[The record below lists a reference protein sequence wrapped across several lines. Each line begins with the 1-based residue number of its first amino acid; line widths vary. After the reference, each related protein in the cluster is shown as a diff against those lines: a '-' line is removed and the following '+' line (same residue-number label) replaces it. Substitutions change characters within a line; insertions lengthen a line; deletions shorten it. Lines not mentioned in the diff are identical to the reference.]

1 MLTGRCRE
9 QAGSAAGEIP
19 REQRSHPAGAGQPL
33 SAPGEA
39 PPPSQAAAQTKEIPE
54 RATAAGIAPSRLS
67 LPWRCRGGSSGSPPA
82 WRGPGPALARCPGV
96 GCAERRRRRR
106 RRPGREAGPATA
118 PRPSQAAELRLGWRG
133 RDLLVWPF
141 FFFNFFFPS
150 PASFPSSAFFSFFPA
165 LSRCCSGGLMERSP
179 PADARRLPRPPRQL
193 SQSGGRSPERPE
205 PARGPHAVLEGKVKA
220 LKEKR
225 GGRPGTPAAAPER
238 PSPKKPRARRG
249 KAGAEVAAGEPR
261 AQLRTYLT
269 DGLLDGGEPAP
280 GSAPAPRAGTPGLW
294 RLPAPRDAPDK
305 GSRSWRSASLHERPS
320 LDEENPLRDRGRPSV
335 SPPRAG
341 SWERLSL
348 AERVERNRRLL
359 QEVLGLAAP
368 EMPASDGDWDSGVS
382 LQDAEGCRAFVAGQE
397 LELSPRHEQA
407 KQLLQ
412 RARMKARTNPLRA
425 SHDILLLPSAVPQ
438 PREPS
443 GRPSVAPRD
452 GGSLSDSSS
461 GESSC
466 GRPRRPRGPSPSR
479 VRFEDESAR
488 DAEVRYLERLQLR
501 HRRALGSA
509 LGSPEPAGSRQP
521 GDGAGQP
528 KARTGDLVAGG
539 KCSACGSFLGAA
551 AGRGTDQ
558 QAATDVAKSSP
569 AAQRS
574 VPGGSRGP
582 SAAQTE
588 PKIRPLGPGGSP
600 LWILPSRQRIH
611 TEKIKETYIGD
622 VTYIDEVDSAL
633 ESTDT
638 SDGCRTDSEEAG
650 PRSPHL
656 RGHRDPRAR
665 GHRTPRA
672 APQPEARAR
681 KGPCVASGGPED
693 GHSGPGPVCPPAPGR
708 TSGWEDGEHHRHPG
722 GSKGVGNTT
731 RPPHEPSEPLEP
743 YSQLRTST
751 PIPGTHVPAPPPYQ
765 EGLRPGALQE
775 SPVLRRQPPGA
786 EPRSPGPRAGC
797 WQRLPSA
804 ARGHGPAS
812 RAAGSLQPQVAPGEP
827 PPCLVHQQ
835 LQQHPRAGRAGDGRR
850 DTVTP
855 RCQPCHPRALGGCS
869 SCGGRCR
876 DAGSAAPAA
885 PSREC
890 GTRCTPISP
899 MHPDLTV
906 HLNLTVL
913 QLSGLHA
920 VCDHHASP
928 PREPGRPV
936 SRKGSSA
943 SASGLK
949 KLLCSLSQSTK
960 QRLGR
965 FRCYSMEQ
973 LPAPGGSPPGG
984 PSVKKSPSLQS
995 LQLVSP
1001 FCQPQKAASIQSLH
1015 PQLGKAPRASAYL
1028 LPQTTADRKG
1038 GSGPQ
1043 RSLSVEDIG
1052 APGQLRA
1059 VGRVVEVFPDGTS
1072 QLELQRPPDGA
1083 FGFSVTSGHGR
1094 PDTGVYVQ
1102 EMADAGTAKLYAG
1115 LLGVGDEILQ
1125 VNGAAVSGLGLA
1137 RIRQLLLQADTLA
1150 LRVLRHR
1157 PAPR

>member
-1 MLTGRCRE
+1 ME
-9 QAGSAAGEIP
+9 
-19 REQRSHPAGAGQPL
+19 
-33 SAPGEA
+33 
-39 PPPSQAAAQTKEIPE
+39 
-54 RATAAGIAPSRLS
+54 
-67 LPWRCRGGSSGSPPA
+67 GSPPA
-82 WRGPGPALARCPGV
+82 
-96 GCAERRRRRR
+96 E
-106 RRPGREAGPATA
+106 
-118 PRPSQAAELRLGWRG
+118 
-133 RDLLVWPF
+133 
-141 FFFNFFFPS
+141 
-150 PASFPSSAFFSFFPA
+150 
-165 LSRCCSGGLMERSP
+165 
-179 PADARRLPRPPRQL
+179 ARRLPRPPKQHP
-193 SQSGGRSPERPE
+193 QGGRSPAPPERPE

-225 GGRPGTPAAAPER
+225 AGRPGTPAAAPER
-238 PSPKKPRARRG
+238 PSPKKPRPRRG
-249 KAGAEVAAGEPR
+249 KAEVEPR
-261 AQLRTYLT
+261 VQLRTYLT
-269 DGLLDGGEPAP
+269 DGLLDGGEPEP
-280 GSAPAPRAGTPGLW
+280 GSAPAARGGTPGLW
-294 RLPAPRDAPDK
+294 RVPAATGDVPGGPELPPDK
-305 GSRSWRSASLHERPS
+305 GSRPWHCASLHERPS
-320 LDEENPLRDRGRPSV
+320 LDEEARSPRRERGRPSV
-335 SPPRAG
+335 PAPAAQ

-438 PREPS
+438 PRSVPPPRPPREIG

-509 LGSPEPAGSRQP
+509 IASPEPAGSRQP

-528 KARTGDLVAGG
+528 KARGGDLVAGG

-551 AGRGTDQ
+551 AGRGTDA
-558 QAATDVAKSSP
+558 QAAPDLAKSSP

-574 VPGGSRGP
+574 VPGDSRGP
-582 SAAQTE
+582 SPAHTE

-656 RGHRDPRAR
+656 RGHRDPRTR

-672 APQPEARAR
+672 APQPEPRAR
-681 KGPCVASGGPED
+681 KGTCAPSGGPED
-693 GHSGPGPVCPPAPGR
+693 GDSGPGPVCPPPPGR
-708 TSGWEDGEHHRHPG
+708 TSSREDGEPHRHPG
-722 GSKGVGNTT
+722 GSSKGVGNTAC
-731 RPPHEPSEPLEP
+731 PPQQPSEPLEP
-743 YSQLRTST
+743 SSQLRTST
-751 PIPGTHVPAPPPYQ
+751 PIPGTHVPAPPPTKKACAQ
-765 EGLRPGALQE
+765 VPCRKALF
-775 SPVLRRQPPGA
+775 SSSSRQAPSQGVRGP
-786 EPRSPGPRAGC
+786 EP
-797 WQRLPSA
+797 
-804 ARGHGPAS
+804 
-812 RAAGSLQPQVAPGEP
+812 
-827 PPCLVHQQ
+827 
-835 LQQHPRAGRAGDGRR
+835 
-850 DTVTP
+850 
-855 RCQPCHPRALGGCS
+855 
-869 SCGGRCR
+869 
-876 DAGSAAPAA
+876 DAGSAAPPQPGGTAGPAERRSPCSPRWLPGSPLRALSTNNCNNTHGQDAPGAGGGTLSQPAGSPVTAVPPEAA
-885 PSREC
+885 
-890 GTRCTPISP
+890 
-899 MHPDLTV
+899 HPAGEGAGM
-906 HLNLTVL
+906 
-913 QLSGLHA
+913 SGAQPQRHPA
-920 VCDHHASP
+920 GSAAHG
-928 PREPGRPV
+928 EPGRPV

-973 LPAPGGSPPGG
+973 LPAPGGSPQGSPG
-984 PSVKKSPSLQS
+984 VKKSPSLQS

-1015 PQLGKAPRASAYL
+1015 PQLGKVPRASAYL

-1059 VGRVVEVFPDGTS
+1059 VGRVVQVFPDGTS
-1072 QLELQRPPDGA
+1072 QLELQRPPHGA

-1094 PDTGVYVQ
+1094 PDTGIYVQ

-1137 RIRQLLLQADTLA
+1137 QLRQLLLRADSLS

>member
-1 MLTGRCRE
+1 MEGN
-9 QAGSAAGEIP
+9 
-19 REQRSHPAGAGQPL
+19 
-33 SAPGEA
+33 
-39 PPPSQAAAQTKEIPE
+39 
-54 RATAAGIAPSRLS
+54 
-67 LPWRCRGGSSGSPPA
+67 PPA
-82 WRGPGPALARCPGV
+82 
-96 GCAERRRRRR
+96 E
-106 RRPGREAGPATA
+106 
-118 PRPSQAAELRLGWRG
+118 
-133 RDLLVWPF
+133 
-141 FFFNFFFPS
+141 
-150 PASFPSSAFFSFFPA
+150 
-165 LSRCCSGGLMERSP
+165 
-179 PADARRLPRPPRQL
+179 ARRLPRPLKQH
-193 SQSGGRSPERPE
+193 SQSGGRSPAPPERPE
-205 PARGPHAVLEGKVKA
+205 AARGPHAVLEGKVKA

-238 PSPKKPRARRG
+238 PSPKKPRCRRG
-249 KAGAEVAAGEPR
+249 KAGAEAEPR

-269 DGLLDGGEPAP
+269 DGLLDGGEPAL
-280 GSAPAPRAGTPGLW
+280 GGSSAPRPGTPGLW
-294 RLPAPRDAPDK
+294 RVPAPRGDVPGGPELPPDE
-305 GSRSWRSASLHERPS
+305 GSVSWRSASLHERPS
-320 LDEENPLRDRGRPSV
+320 RGEEARTPLRDRRRPSV
-335 SPPRAG
+335 SPPRAE

-359 QEVLGLAAP
+359 QEVLGLAPP

-397 LELSPRHEQA
+397 LQLSPRHEQA

-425 SHDILLLPSAVPQ
+425 SHDILLLPAAAPR
-438 PREPS
+438 PREAS
-443 GRPSVAPRD
+443 GRPSVGPRD

-509 LGSPEPAGSRQP
+509 LPSPEPAGSRQP

-528 KARTGDLVAGG
+528 KAGGGDLVAGG

-551 AGRGTDQ
+551 AGRGADT
-558 QAATDVAKSSP
+558 QAAPDVGKSSP
-569 AAQRS
+569 ATQRS
-574 VPGGSRGP
+574 VPGDSRGP

-656 RGHRDPRAR
+656 RGHRDPRTR
-665 GHRTPRA
+665 GHRSPRA
-672 APQPEARAR
+672 APQAEARAR
-681 KGPCVASGGPED
+681 KGMCVASGGLED
-693 GHSGPGPVCPPAPGR
+693 GDSRPGPVCPPPPGR
-708 TSGWEDGEHHRHPG
+708 TSSREDGEAHRHLG
-722 GSKGVGNTT
+722 GSKGVGNTA
-731 RPPHEPSEPLEP
+731 RPPQQPSEPLEP
-743 YSQLRTST
+743 SSQLRTST
-751 PIPGTHVPAPPPYQ
+751 PIPGTHAPAPPPTKKACAQ
-765 EGLRPGALQE
+765 VPCRKALFSSSSRQAPSQGVRGPEPDAGGAAPPQPGGTAGPAERRGPCSPRWLPGSPLRALSTNNCNNTHGQDAPGTGRGTVSHPAA
-775 SPVLRRQPPGA
+775 SPVTPVPPEAAHLAGEGAQPQRQP
-786 EPRSPGPRAGC
+786 
-797 WQRLPSA
+797 
-804 ARGHGPAS
+804 
-812 RAAGSLQPQVAPGEP
+812 
-827 PPCLVHQQ
+827 
-835 LQQHPRAGRAGDGRR
+835 
-850 DTVTP
+850 
-855 RCQPCHPRALGGCS
+855 
-869 SCGGRCR
+869 
-876 DAGSAAPAA
+876 AGSAAHG
-885 PSREC
+885 E
-890 GTRCTPISP
+890 
-899 MHPDLTV
+899 L
-906 HLNLTVL
+906 
-913 QLSGLHA
+913 
-920 VCDHHASP
+920 
-928 PREPGRPV
+928 GRPV

-984 PSVKKSPSLQS
+984 PRVKKSPSLQS

-1072 QLELQRPPDGA
+1072 QLELQRPPHGA

-1137 RIRQLLLQADTLA
+1137 RIRELLLQADTLT

>member
-1 MLTGRCRE
+1 MKPIMNIKSHSLKQQPERGRDALGPLRPLVPP
-9 QAGSAAGEIP
+9 GTAA
-19 REQRSHPAGAGQPL
+19 L
-33 SAPGEA
+33 A
-39 PPPSQAAAQTKEIPE
+39 PPGMME
-54 RATAAGIAPSRLS
+54 
-67 LPWRCRGGSSGSPPA
+67 GSPPA
-82 WRGPGPALARCPGV
+82 
-96 GCAERRRRRR
+96 E
-106 RRPGREAGPATA
+106 
-118 PRPSQAAELRLGWRG
+118 
-133 RDLLVWPF
+133 
-141 FFFNFFFPS
+141 
-150 PASFPSSAFFSFFPA
+150 
-165 LSRCCSGGLMERSP
+165 
-179 PADARRLPRPPRQL
+179 ARRLLRPPKQHP
-193 SQSGGRSPERPE
+193 QSGRSLAPLERPE
-205 PARGPHAVLEGKVKA
+205 AARGPHAVLEGKVKA

-238 PSPKKPRARRG
+238 PSPKKPRPRRG
-249 KAGAEVAAGEPR
+249 KPGAEMAAVEPQ

-269 DGLLDGGEPAP
+269 DGLLDEGVPEPEP
-280 GSAPAPRAGTPGLW
+280 GSASAPRAGTPGLW
-294 RLPAPRDAPDK
+294 RVPAPRRDVPRGPEIPPDK
-305 GSRSWRSASLHERPS
+305 SSRSWHCSSLHERPS
-320 LDEENPLRDRGRPSV
+320 LDEEAQTPLRDRGRRSV
-335 SPPRAG
+335 PAPAAE

-368 EMPASDGDWDSGVS
+368 EMPASNGDWDSGVS

-425 SHDILLLPSAVPQ
+425 SHDILLLPAAVPQ

-466 GRPRRPRGPSPSR
+466 GRLRRPRGPSPSR

-509 LGSPEPAGSRQP
+509 LTSPEPAGSRQP
-521 GDGAGQP
+521 GDEAGQP
-528 KARTGDLVAGG
+528 KARSGDLVAGG

-551 AGRGTDQ
+551 AGRGTDT
-558 QAATDVAKSSP
+558 QAAPDLAKSTP

-574 VPGGSRGP
+574 VPGDSRGP
-582 SAAQTE
+582 SSAQTE

-656 RGHRDPRAR
+656 RGHRDPRTR
-665 GHRTPRA
+665 GHRAPRA

-681 KGPCVASGGPED
+681 KGTCVASGSPED
-693 GHSGPGPVCPPAPGR
+693 GDSGPGPVCPPPSGR
-708 TSGWEDGEHHRHPG
+708 TSSREDGEPHRHLG
-722 GSKGVGNTT
+722 GSSKGVGNTA
-731 RPPHEPSEPLEP
+731 RPPQQPSEPLEP
-743 YSQLRTST
+743 SSQLRTST
-751 PIPGTHVPAPPPYQ
+751 PIPGTHVPAPPPTKKACAPVPC
-765 EGLRPGALQE
+765 RKALF
-775 SPVLRRQPPGA
+775 SSSSRQAPSQGVRGP
-786 EPRSPGPRAGC
+786 EP
-797 WQRLPSA
+797 
-804 ARGHGPAS
+804 
-812 RAAGSLQPQVAPGEP
+812 
-827 PPCLVHQQ
+827 
-835 LQQHPRAGRAGDGRR
+835 
-850 DTVTP
+850 
-855 RCQPCHPRALGGCS
+855 
-869 SCGGRCR
+869 
-876 DAGSAAPAA
+876 DAGSAAPPQPGGTAGPAERRSPCSPRWLPGSPLRALSTNNCNNTHGQDAPGTGRGTLSHPAGSPVTAVPPETAHPAGERAGMSGAQQQRHSAGSAA
-885 PSREC
+885 QGE
-890 GTRCTPISP
+890 
-899 MHPDLTV
+899 
-906 HLNLTVL
+906 
-913 QLSGLHA
+913 SGW
-920 VCDHHASP
+920 
-928 PREPGRPV
+928 PV
-936 SRKGSSA
+936 SRKGS

-973 LPAPGGSPPGG
+973 LPATGGSPQGS

-1028 LPQTTADRKG
+1028 LPQTMADRKG
-1038 GSGPQ
+1038 DSGPQ

-1072 QLELQRPPDGA
+1072 QLELQRHPHGT

-1094 PDTGVYVQ
+1094 PDRGVYVQ

-1137 RIRQLLLQADTLA
+1137 HIRQLLLQADSLS

-1157 PAPR
+1157 LPPR

>member
-1 MLTGRCRE
+1 
-9 QAGSAAGEIP
+9 
-19 REQRSHPAGAGQPL
+19 
-33 SAPGEA
+33 
-39 PPPSQAAAQTKEIPE
+39 
-54 RATAAGIAPSRLS
+54 
-67 LPWRCRGGSSGSPPA
+67 
-82 WRGPGPALARCPGV
+82 
-96 GCAERRRRRR
+96 
-106 RRPGREAGPATA
+106 
-118 PRPSQAAELRLGWRG
+118 
-133 RDLLVWPF
+133 
-141 FFFNFFFPS
+141 
-150 PASFPSSAFFSFFPA
+150 
-165 LSRCCSGGLMERSP
+165 MERSP
-179 PADARRLPRPPRQL
+179 PAEARRLPRPPKQQ
-193 SQSGGRSPERPE
+193 SQGGRSPAPLERPE
-205 PARGPHAVLEGKVKA
+205 AARGPHAVLEGKVKA

-238 PSPKKPRARRG
+238 PSPKKPRPRRG
-249 KAGAEVAAGEPR
+249 KPGAEAVEPR

-269 DGLLDGGEPAP
+269 DGLLDGP
-280 GSAPAPRAGTPGLW
+280 GSAPAPAAPAGTPGLW
-294 RLPAPRDAPDK
+294 RVPAPRGDVPGGAELPPDK
-305 GSRSWRSASLHERPS
+305 GSRSRQCASLRERPS
-320 LDEENPLRDRGRPSV
+320 LDEEARTPLRDRGRPSV
-335 SPPRAG
+335 PAPAAG

-359 QEVLGLAAP
+359 QDVLGLAAP

-382 LQDAEGCRAFVAGQE
+382 LQDAEGCRAFVTGQE

-425 SHDILLLPSAVPQ
+425 SHDILLLPAAVPQ

-509 LGSPEPAGSRQP
+509 ITSPEPAGSRQP

-528 KARTGDLVAGG
+528 RARSGDLVAGG

-551 AGRGTDQ
+551 AGRGTDT
-558 QAATDVAKSSP
+558 QAAPDLAKSSP

-574 VPGGSRGP
+574 VPGDSRGP

-622 VTYIDEVDSAL
+622 VTYIDDVDSAL

-656 RGHRDPRAR
+656 RGHREPRTR

-681 KGPCVASGGPED
+681 KGTCVASGGPED
-693 GHSGPGPVCPPAPGR
+693 GDSGLGPVCPPPPGR
-708 TSGWEDGEHHRHPG
+708 ASSREDGEPHRHLG
-722 GSKGVGNTT
+722 GSKGVGNTA
-731 RPPHEPSEPLEP
+731 RPPQQSSEPLEP
-743 YSQLRTST
+743 SSQLRTST
-751 PIPGTHVPAPPPYQ
+751 PIPGTHVPAPPPTKKACAQ
-765 EGLRPGALQE
+765 MPCRKALF
-775 SPVLRRQPPGA
+775 SSSSRQAPSQGVRGP
-786 EPRSPGPRAGC
+786 EP
-797 WQRLPSA
+797 
-804 ARGHGPAS
+804 
-812 RAAGSLQPQVAPGEP
+812 
-827 PPCLVHQQ
+827 
-835 LQQHPRAGRAGDGRR
+835 
-850 DTVTP
+850 
-855 RCQPCHPRALGGCS
+855 
-869 SCGGRCR
+869 
-876 DAGSAAPAA
+876 DAGSAAPPQPRGTAERRSPCSPRWLPGSPLRALSTNNCNNTHGQDA
-885 PSREC
+885 P
-890 GTRCTPISP
+890 GTGRGTLS
-899 MHPDLTV
+899 HP
-906 HLNLTVL
+906 
-913 QLSGLHA
+913 A
-920 VCDHHASP
+920 ASP
-928 PREPGRPV
+928 VTAVPPEAAHPAGEGARTSGAQPQRQPAGSAAHGEPGRPV

-973 LPAPGGSPPGG
+973 LPAPGGSPPGS
-984 PSVKKSPSLQS
+984 PAVKKSPSLQS

-1001 FCQPQKAASIQSLH
+1001 FCQPQKAASMQSLH

-1028 LPQTTADRKG
+1028 LPQTMADRKG

-1072 QLELQRPPDGA
+1072 QLELQRPPHGA

-1125 VNGAAVSGLGLA
+1125 VDGAAVSGLGLA
-1137 RIRQLLLQADTLA
+1137 HIRELLLRADSLS

>member
-1 MLTGRCRE
+1 MRAHGHRGSWGHFKKIKVISCCSCWQGPVQPEPGGLKQFHNPGDFLLIGIMKPITNIKSHSLKQQPERGRDALGPLR
-9 QAGSAAGEIP
+9 APVPPGTAA
-19 REQRSHPAGAGQPL
+19 L
-33 SAPGEA
+33 A
-39 PPPSQAAAQTKEIPE
+39 PPGTME
-54 RATAAGIAPSRLS
+54 
-67 LPWRCRGGSSGSPPA
+67 GSPPA
-82 WRGPGPALARCPGV
+82 
-96 GCAERRRRRR
+96 E
-106 RRPGREAGPATA
+106 
-118 PRPSQAAELRLGWRG
+118 
-133 RDLLVWPF
+133 
-141 FFFNFFFPS
+141 
-150 PASFPSSAFFSFFPA
+150 
-165 LSRCCSGGLMERSP
+165 
-179 PADARRLPRPPRQL
+179 ARRLPRPPKQHP
-193 SQSGGRSPERPE
+193 QGGRSPAPPERPE
-205 PARGPHAVLEGKVKA
+205 PRGPHAVLEGKVKA

-238 PSPKKPRARRG
+238 PSPKKPRPRRG
-249 KAGAEVAAGEPR
+249 KAEVEPR
-261 AQLRTYLT
+261 VQLRTYLT
-269 DGLLDGGEPAP
+269 DGLLDGAEPEP
-280 GSAPAPRAGTPGLW
+280 GSAPAARGGTPGLW
-294 RLPAPRDAPDK
+294 RVPAARGDVPGGPELPPDK
-305 GSRSWRSASLHERPS
+305 GSGRSWHCAPLHERPA
-320 LDEENPLRDRGRPSV
+320 LDEAARSPLRERGRPPV
-335 SPPRAG
+335 PAAQ

-359 QEVLGLAAP
+359 HEVLGLAPP

-382 LQDAEGCRAFVAGQE
+382 LQDAEGCRGSVAGQE

-438 PREPS
+438 PREPG

-501 HRRALGSA
+501 QRRALGSA
-509 LGSPEPAGSRQP
+509 IASPEPAGSRQP

-528 KARTGDLVAGG
+528 KGRGGDLVAGG

-551 AGRGTDQ
+551 AGRGTDA
-558 QAATDVAKSSP
+558 QAAPDLAKSSP

-574 VPGGSRGP
+574 VPGDGRGP
-582 SAAQTE
+582 GAAQTE

-656 RGHRDPRAR
+656 RGHRDPRTR

-672 APQPEARAR
+672 APQPEPRAR
-681 KGPCVASGGPED
+681 KGTCAASGGPEGGD
-693 GHSGPGPVCPPAPGR
+693 SGPGTVCPPPPRR
-708 TSGWEDGEHHRHPG
+708 TSSRENGEPHRHLG
-722 GSKGVGNTT
+722 GSSKGAGNTAH
-731 RPPHEPSEPLEP
+731 PPQQPSEPLEP
-743 YSQLRTST
+743 SSQLRTST
-751 PIPGTHVPAPPPYQ
+751 PIPGTHVPAPPPTKKACAQ
-765 EGLRPGALQE
+765 VPCRKALF
-775 SPVLRRQPPGA
+775 SSSSRQA
-786 EPRSPGPRAGC
+786 
-797 WQRLPSA
+797 PSQG
-804 ARGHGPAS
+804 ARGP
-812 RAAGSLQPQVAPGEP
+812 EP
-827 PPCLVHQQ
+827 
-835 LQQHPRAGRAGDGRR
+835 
-850 DTVTP
+850 
-855 RCQPCHPRALGGCS
+855 
-869 SCGGRCR
+869 
-876 DAGSAAPAA
+876 DAGSAAPAQ
-885 PSREC
+885 PG
-890 GTRCTPISP
+890 GTAGPAERRSPCSPRWLPGSPLRALSTNNCNNTHRQDTPGAGRGTLSHPAGSP
-899 MHPDLTV
+899 VTAVPPEAADPAGEGAGMSGAQRHPTGSAA
-906 HLNLTVL
+906 H
-913 QLSGLHA
+913 G
-920 VCDHHASP
+920 
-928 PREPGRPV
+928 EPGRPV

-973 LPAPGGSPPGG
+973 LPAPGGSPQGG
-984 PSVKKSPSLQS
+984 PGVKKSPSLQS

-1001 FCQPQKAASIQSLH
+1001 FCQPKKAASIQSLH
-1015 PQLGKAPRASAYL
+1015 SQLGKTPRASAYL

-1059 VGRVVEVFPDGTS
+1059 VGRVVQVFPDGTS
-1072 QLELQRPPDGA
+1072 SWSCSDRPHGA
-1083 FGFSVTSGHGR
+1083 FGFSVTSGQGR

-1102 EMADAGTAKLYAG
+1102 EMADAGTAKLYAA
-1115 LLGVGDEILQ
+1115 LAVGDEILQ
-1125 VNGAAVSGLGLA
+1125 VNGAAVSGLGRRL
-1137 RIRQLLLQADTLA
+1137 RQLLLNADSLS

>member
-1 MLTGRCRE
+1 MSEEGLEVGRRGSHPKCQGLMLEETSCPACAVLAKGSWSFWEPLVASLQLISSPRCCPASTVADQPSPGLFGVCAFILLFKSLHRLLQSISLQKRAQRPEITLSLLLLTAAASRRFNPSHGSLLAFPGCWHSLAGGR
-9 QAGSAAGEIP
+9 SPPAALALAPHPSSMGTSP
-19 REQRSHPAGAGQPL
+19 RHVSPPQPRQRSQDPFVEWDAGL
-33 SAPGEA
+33 ME
-39 PPPSQAAAQTKEIPE
+39 
-54 RATAAGIAPSRLS
+54 
-67 LPWRCRGGSSGSPPA
+67 GSPPA
-82 WRGPGPALARCPGV
+82 
-96 GCAERRRRRR
+96 E
-106 RRPGREAGPATA
+106 
-118 PRPSQAAELRLGWRG
+118 
-133 RDLLVWPF
+133 
-141 FFFNFFFPS
+141 
-150 PASFPSSAFFSFFPA
+150 
-165 LSRCCSGGLMERSP
+165 
-179 PADARRLPRPPRQL
+179 ARRLPRPPKQHI
-193 SQSGGRSPERPE
+193 QSGGRSPAPLERPE
-205 PARGPHAVLEGKVKA
+205 AARGPHAVLEGKVKA

-238 PSPKKPRARRG
+238 PSPKKPRPRRG
-249 KAGAEVAAGEPR
+249 KPGAEAAAVEPR

-269 DGLLDGGEPAP
+269 DGLLDGGEP
-280 GSAPAPRAGTPGLW
+280 GSPPAPRTGTPGLW
-294 RLPAPRDAPDK
+294 RVPAPRGDAPGGPELPPDK

-320 LDEENPLRDRGRPSV
+320 PGEEARAPLRDRGRPSA
-335 SPPRAG
+335 SPPSAE

-368 EMPASDGDWDSGVS
+368 EMPVSDGDWDSGVS
-382 LQDAEGCRAFVAGQE
+382 LQDVEGCRAFVAGQE

-425 SHDILLLPSAVPQ
+425 SHDILLLPAAAPR

-466 GRPRRPRGPSPSR
+466 GRPQRPRGPSPSR

-509 LGSPEPAGSRQP
+509 LPSPEPAGNRQP

-528 KARTGDLVAGG
+528 KARSGDLVVGG
-539 KCSACGSFLGAA
+539 KCSTCGSFLGAA
-551 AGRGTDQ
+551 AGRGTDT
-558 QAATDVAKSSP
+558 QAAPDVARSSP

-574 VPGGSRGP
+574 VPGDGRGP

-622 VTYIDEVDSAL
+622 ITYIDEVDSAL

-638 SDGCRTDSEEAG
+638 SDGCRTDSEEAR

-656 RGHRDPRAR
+656 QGHRDPRTR

-681 KGPCVASGGPED
+681 KGMCVAS
-693 GHSGPGPVCPPAPGR
+693 SGPNNEDSGGATKQTGAICPPPPGR
-708 TSGWEDGEHHRHPG
+708 TSSREDGEPHRHLG
-722 GSKGVGNTT
+722 GSKGVGDTA
-731 RPPHEPSEPLEP
+731 RPPQQPSEPPEP
-743 YSQLRTST
+743 SPQLRTST
-751 PIPGTHVPAPPPYQ
+751 PIPGTHVPAPPPTKKACSQ
-765 EGLRPGALQE
+765 VPCRKALL
-775 SPVLRRQPPGA
+775 SSSSRQASSQG
-786 EPRSPGPRAGC
+786 
-797 WQRLPSA
+797 
-804 ARGHGPAS
+804 ARGP
-812 RAAGSLQPQVAPGEP
+812 EP
-827 PPCLVHQQ
+827 E
-835 LQQHPRAGRAGDGRR
+835 
-850 DTVTP
+850 
-855 RCQPCHPRALGGCS
+855 
-869 SCGGRCR
+869 
-876 DAGSAAPAA
+876 AGSAAPPQPGGTAGPGERRGPCSPRWLPGSPLRALSTNNCNNTHGQDA
-885 PSREC
+885 PGMAR
-890 GTRCTPISP
+890 GALP
-899 MHPDLTV
+899 HP
-906 HLNLTVL
+906 
-913 QLSGLHA
+913 A
-920 VCDHHASP
+920 ASP
-928 PREPGRPV
+928 VTPVPPEAARSAGEAAGTPGAQQQPHPAGSAAHGEPGRPV

-973 LPAPGGSPPGG
+973 LPAPGGSPLGG
-984 PSVKKSPSLQS
+984 PGVKKSPSLQS

-1015 PQLGKAPRASAYL
+1015 SQLGKAPRASAYL

-1052 APGQLRA
+1052 APVQLRA

-1072 QLELQRPPDGA
+1072 QLELQRPPHGA

-1137 RIRQLLLQADTLA
+1137 RIRELLLQADTLS

>member
-1 MLTGRCRE
+1 
-9 QAGSAAGEIP
+9 
-19 REQRSHPAGAGQPL
+19 
-33 SAPGEA
+33 
-39 PPPSQAAAQTKEIPE
+39 
-54 RATAAGIAPSRLS
+54 
-67 LPWRCRGGSSGSPPA
+67 
-82 WRGPGPALARCPGV
+82 
-96 GCAERRRRRR
+96 
-106 RRPGREAGPATA
+106 
-118 PRPSQAAELRLGWRG
+118 
-133 RDLLVWPF
+133 
-141 FFFNFFFPS
+141 
-150 PASFPSSAFFSFFPA
+150 
-165 LSRCCSGGLMERSP
+165 MERSP

-193 SQSGGRSPERPE
+193 SQSGGRSPAPPERPE

-249 KAGAEVAAGEPR
+249 KPGAEVAAGEPR

-294 RLPAPRDAPDK
+294 RLPVPRDAPDK

-320 LDEENPLRDRGRPSV
+320 LDEEARTPLRDWGRPSV

-382 LQDAEGCRAFVAGQE
+382 MQDAEGCRAFVAGQE

-425 SHDILLLPSAVPQ
+425 SHDILLLPTAVPQ

-509 LGSPEPAGSRQP
+509 LASPEPAGSRQP

-558 QAATDVAKSSP
+558 QAAPDVAKSSP

-574 VPGGSRGP
+574 VPGESRGP

-708 TSGWEDGEHHRHPG
+708 SSSREDGEPHRHPG
-722 GSKGVGNTT
+722 GSKGMGNTA
-731 RPPHEPSEPLEP
+731 RPQHEPSEPLEP
-743 YSQLRTST
+743 SSQLRTST
-751 PIPGTHVPAPPPYQ
+751 PIPGTHVPAPPPTKKACAQ
-765 EGLRPGALQE
+765 VPCRKALFSSGSRQAPSQGVPGPEPGAGSASPPQPRGTAGPAERRGLCSPRWLPGSPLRALSTNNCNNTHGQDAPGTGGGTLSHPAA
-775 SPVLRRQPPGA
+775 SPVTPVPQEAAHPAGEGAGMPGA
-786 EPRSPGPRAGC
+786 
-797 WQRLPSA
+797 
-804 ARGHGPAS
+804 
-812 RAAGSLQPQVAPGEP
+812 QPQP
-827 PPCLVHQQ
+827 
-835 LQQHPRAGRAGDGRR
+835 HP
-850 DTVTP
+850 
-855 RCQPCHPRALGGCS
+855 
-869 SCGGRCR
+869 
-876 DAGSAAPAA
+876 AGSAAH
-885 PSREC
+885 
-890 GTRCTPISP
+890 G
-899 MHPDLTV
+899 
-906 HLNLTVL
+906 
-913 QLSGLHA
+913 
-920 VCDHHASP
+920 
-928 PREPGRPV
+928 EPGRPV

-984 PSVKKSPSLQS
+984 PSLKKSPSLQS

>member
-1 MLTGRCRE
+1 
-9 QAGSAAGEIP
+9 
-19 REQRSHPAGAGQPL
+19 
-33 SAPGEA
+33 
-39 PPPSQAAAQTKEIPE
+39 
-54 RATAAGIAPSRLS
+54 
-67 LPWRCRGGSSGSPPA
+67 
-82 WRGPGPALARCPGV
+82 
-96 GCAERRRRRR
+96 
-106 RRPGREAGPATA
+106 
-118 PRPSQAAELRLGWRG
+118 
-133 RDLLVWPF
+133 
-141 FFFNFFFPS
+141 
-150 PASFPSSAFFSFFPA
+150 
-165 LSRCCSGGLMERSP
+165 
-179 PADARRLPRPPRQL
+179 
-193 SQSGGRSPERPE
+193 
-205 PARGPHAVLEGKVKA
+205 
-220 LKEKR
+220 
-225 GGRPGTPAAAPER
+225 
-238 PSPKKPRARRG
+238 
-249 KAGAEVAAGEPR
+249 
-261 AQLRTYLT
+261 
-269 DGLLDGGEPAP
+269 
-280 GSAPAPRAGTPGLW
+280 
-294 RLPAPRDAPDK
+294 
-305 GSRSWRSASLHERPS
+305 
-320 LDEENPLRDRGRPSV
+320 
-335 SPPRAG
+335 
-341 SWERLSL
+341 
-348 AERVERNRRLL
+348 
-359 QEVLGLAAP
+359 
-368 EMPASDGDWDSGVS
+368 
-382 LQDAEGCRAFVAGQE
+382 
-397 LELSPRHEQA
+397 
-407 KQLLQ
+407 
-412 RARMKARTNPLRA
+412 MKARTNPLRA
-425 SHDILLLPSAVPQ
+425 SHDILLLPGPHPRSVPR
-438 PREPS
+438 PAPS
-443 GRPSVAPRD
+443 GRPSIAPRD

-461 GESSC
+461 GDSSC

-509 LGSPEPAGSRQP
+509 LLSPEPAGSRQP

-528 KARTGDLVAGG
+528 KAPPP
-539 KCSACGSFLGAA
+539 
-551 AGRGTDQ
+551 
-558 QAATDVAKSSP
+558 DVAKSSP

-574 VPGGSRGP
+574 VPGDGRGL

-681 KGPCVASGGPED
+681 KGTCVASGGPED
-693 GHSGPGPVCPPAPGR
+693 GDSGPGPVCPPPPGR
-708 TSGWEDGEHHRHPG
+708 TSSREDGEPHRHLG
-722 GSKGVGNTT
+722 DGKGVGNTA
-731 RPPHEPSEPLEP
+731 RAPQQPCEPS
-743 YSQLRTST
+743 SQLRTST
-751 PIPGTHVPAPPPYQ
+751 PIPGTHVPAPPPTKKACAQ
-765 EGLRPGALQE
+765 VPCRKALFSSSSHQA
-775 SPVLRRQPPGA
+775 SSQGVQGPQPD
-786 EPRSPGPRAGC
+786 
-797 WQRLPSA
+797 
-804 ARGHGPAS
+804 
-812 RAAGSLQPQVAPGEP
+812 AGSATPPQPGGTAGLAQQRGPCSPRWLPGSP
-827 PPCLVHQQ
+827 LRALSTNNCNNTHGQNTPGTGRGKRPMHGVLGGSPMKQACHCL
-835 LQQHPRAGRAGDGRR
+835 RGSRFA
-850 DTVTP
+850 VTP
-855 RCQPCHPRALGGCS
+855 RCRSQGCQGGCRVHPQPWGSCRSCCHPR
-869 SCGGRCR
+869 
-876 DAGSAAPAA
+876 
-885 PSREC
+885 
-890 GTRCTPISP
+890 
-899 MHPDLTV
+899 
-906 HLNLTVL
+906 
-913 QLSGLHA
+913 HA

-928 PREPGRPV
+928 PRELGRPV

-984 PSVKKSPSLQS
+984 PGIKKSPSLQS

-1028 LPQTTADRKG
+1028 LKG

-1072 QLELQRPPDGA
+1072 QLELQRPPHGA
-1083 FGFSVTSGHGR
+1083 FGFSITSGHGR

-1137 RIRQLLLQADTLA
+1137 RIRELLLQADTLS

>member
-1 MLTGRCRE
+1 MGT
-9 QAGSAAGEIP
+9 SP
-19 REQRSHPAGAGQPL
+19 RRVSPPEPRQRSQDPFLEWPAGAM
-33 SAPGEA
+33 E
-39 PPPSQAAAQTKEIPE
+39 
-54 RATAAGIAPSRLS
+54 
-67 LPWRCRGGSSGSPPA
+67 GSPPA
-82 WRGPGPALARCPGV
+82 
-96 GCAERRRRRR
+96 E
-106 RRPGREAGPATA
+106 
-118 PRPSQAAELRLGWRG
+118 
-133 RDLLVWPF
+133 
-141 FFFNFFFPS
+141 
-150 PASFPSSAFFSFFPA
+150 
-165 LSRCCSGGLMERSP
+165 
-179 PADARRLPRPPRQL
+179 ARRLPRPPKPHPQR
-193 SQSGGRSPERPE
+193 GRSPAPPERPE
-205 PARGPHAVLEGKVKA
+205 ARGPHAVLEGKVKA

-238 PSPKKPRARRG
+238 PSPKKARPRRG
-249 KAGAEVAAGEPR
+249 KAGAEEPR

-269 DGLLDGGEPAP
+269 DGLLDGGQPPPA
-280 GSAPAPRAGTPGLW
+280 PGLW
-294 RLPAPRDAPDK
+294 RLPAARGDVPGGAELPPDK
-305 GSRSWRSASLHERPS
+305 GSGSWRCASLRERPS
-320 LDEENPLRDRGRPSV
+320 LDEEARSPLRDRDRERERERGRPSV
-335 SPPRAG
+335 PAAR
-341 SWERLSL
+341 SWERLPL

-382 LQDAEGCRAFVAGQE
+382 LQDAEGCRASVAGQE

-425 SHDILLLPSAVPQ
+425 SHDILLLPAALPQ
-438 PREPS
+438 PREPG

-461 GESSC
+461 GDSSC

-509 LGSPEPAGSRQP
+509 IASPEPAGSRQP

-528 KARTGDLVAGG
+528 KARSGDLVAGG

-551 AGRGTDQ
+551 AGRGTDA
-558 QAATDVAKSSP
+558 QAAPEPAKSSP

-574 VPGGSRGP
+574 VPGDSRGTG
-582 SAAQTE
+582 AAQTE

-665 GHRTPRA
+665 GHRTARA

-681 KGPCVASGGPED
+681 KGSGVPSGDPEHGD
-693 GHSGPGPVCPPAPGR
+693 SGPLCPPAPGR
-708 TSGWEDGEHHRHPG
+708 TSSREDGEPHQHLG
-722 GSKGVGNTT
+722 GSKGVGNAA
-731 RPPHEPSEPLEP
+731 RPPQQPSEPLEP
-743 YSQLRTST
+743 SSQLRTST
-751 PIPGTHVPAPPPYQ
+751 PIPGTHVPAPPPTKKACAQ
-765 EGLRPGALQE
+765 VPCRKALF
-775 SPVLRRQPPGA
+775 STGSRQAPSQGVRGP
-786 EPRSPGPRAGC
+786 EPA
-797 WQRLPSA
+797 
-804 ARGHGPAS
+804 
-812 RAAGSLQPQVAPGEP
+812 
-827 PPCLVHQQ
+827 
-835 LQQHPRAGRAGDGRR
+835 
-850 DTVTP
+850 
-855 RCQPCHPRALGGCS
+855 
-869 SCGGRCR
+869 
-876 DAGSAAPAA
+876 AGSAAPPQPGGTAGPAGRRSPCSPRWLPGSPLRALSTNNCNNTHGQDGPGAGRGALSHPAGSAVTAVPPEAA
-885 PSREC
+885 HPAGEGAGMSGAQPQRLPA
-890 GTRCTPISP
+890 GNA
-899 MHPDLTV
+899 MH
-906 HLNLTVL
+906 
-913 QLSGLHA
+913 G
-920 VCDHHASP
+920 
-928 PREPGRPV
+928 EPGRPV

-943 SASGLK
+943 SASALK

-973 LPAPGGSPPGG
+973 LPAPGGSPQGSPG
-984 PSVKKSPSLQS
+984 VRKSPSLQS

-1015 PQLGKAPRASAYL
+1015 PQLGKASRASAYL
-1028 LPQTTADRKG
+1028 LPQSTADRKG

-1072 QLELQRPPDGA
+1072 QLELQRPPHGA

-1137 RIRQLLLQADTLA
+1137 RIRQLLLQADSLA
-1150 LRVLRHR
+1150 LRVLRQR

>member
-1 MLTGRCRE
+1 MKPITN
-9 QAGSAAGEIP
+9 IK
-19 REQRSHPAGAGQPL
+19 SHSLKRQP
-33 SAPGEA
+33 E
-39 PPPSQAAAQTKEIPE
+39 
-54 RATAAGIAPSRLS
+54 
-67 LPWRCRGGSSGSPPA
+67 
-82 WRGPGPALARCPGV
+82 
-96 GCAERRRRRR
+96 
-106 RRPGREAGPATA
+106 
-118 PRPSQAAELRLGWRG
+118 RG
-133 RDLLVWPF
+133 RDSPG
-141 FFFNFFFPS
+141 PS
-150 PASFPSSAFFSFFPA
+150 EPRCPRGRQPWHLQKVSVPSGSSCWVPLGAWNRVGGHPLWGTTDPAVLPHRSCCPVMLAEC
-165 LSRCCSGGLMERSP
+165 RCSGGPRLTERSP
-179 PADARRLPRPPRQL
+179 PAEGSLPGFVPP
-193 SQSGGRSPERPE
+193 
-205 PARGPHAVLEGKVKA
+205 
-220 LKEKR
+220 
-225 GGRPGTPAAAPER
+225 
-238 PSPKKPRARRG
+238 
-249 KAGAEVAAGEPR
+249 
-261 AQLRTYLT
+261 
-269 DGLLDGGEPAP
+269 
-280 GSAPAPRAGTPGLW
+280 
-294 RLPAPRDAPDK
+294 
-305 GSRSWRSASLHERPS
+305 WRSASLHQRPS
-320 LDEENPLRDRGRPSV
+320 LDDERRTPLRDWGRPSV
-335 SPPRAG
+335 SPPAAE

-368 EMPASDGDWDSGVS
+368 GVCFGKVVALSGQLGEVGGKTFGVMGVLRAS
-382 LQDAEGCRAFVAGQE
+382 LQSPALRVQLPVASHPWAVPSPSPGCRRCSRDALGDTSQSSLVSRGWGLPSIQANAFPCPAFQRCQRAMGTGTRGFHCRTLRAAGRAFVGGQE

-425 SHDILLLPSAVPQ
+425 SHDILLLPAGPQ
-438 PREPS
+438 PREAS

-452 GGSLSDSSS
+452 GG
-461 GESSC
+461 G
-466 GRPRRPRGPSPSR
+466 
-479 VRFEDESAR
+479 
-488 DAEVRYLERLQLR
+488 
-501 HRRALGSA
+501 LGSA
-509 LGSPEPAGSRQP
+509 LPSPEPAGSRQP

-528 KARTGDLVAGG
+528 KARSGDLVAGG
-539 KCSACGSFLGAA
+539 KCSACGSLLGAA
-551 AGRGTDQ
+551 AGRGTDT
-558 QAATDVAKSSP
+558 QAAPDVAKSSP

-574 VPGGSRGP
+574 VPGDSRGL

-665 GHRTPRA
+665 GHRAPRA
-672 APQPEARAR
+672 ALQPEARAR
-681 KGPCVASGGPED
+681 KGICVASGGPED
-693 GHSGPGPVCPPAPGR
+693 GDSGPGPVCPPEPGR
-708 TSGWEDGEHHRHPG
+708 TSSREDGESHRHLG
-722 GSKGVGNTT
+722 DSKGVGN
-731 RPPHEPSEPLEP
+731 RAHPLQQPSEPLQP
-743 YSQLRTST
+743 SSQLRTST
-751 PIPGTHVPAPPPYQ
+751 PIPGTHVPAPPPTKKACAQ
-765 EGLRPGALQE
+765 VPCRKALCSSSSHQASSQRVRGPQPDAGSGTPPPPGGTAGPAERRGPCSPRWLPGSPLRALSTNNCNNTHGQNAPGTGRGSLSHPAAGPVTPVPSEAAHPAGEGAGMPGA
-775 SPVLRRQPPGA
+775 QP
-786 EPRSPGPRAGC
+786 
-797 WQRLPSA
+797 
-804 ARGHGPAS
+804 
-812 RAAGSLQPQVAPGEP
+812 
-827 PPCLVHQQ
+827 
-835 LQQHPRAGRAGDGRR
+835 QQHP
-850 DTVTP
+850 
-855 RCQPCHPRALGGCS
+855 
-869 SCGGRCR
+869 
-876 DAGSAAPAA
+876 AGSTAH
-885 PSREC
+885 
-890 GTRCTPISP
+890 G
-899 MHPDLTV
+899 
-906 HLNLTVL
+906 
-913 QLSGLHA
+913 
-920 VCDHHASP
+920 
-928 PREPGRPV
+928 EPGRPV

-984 PSVKKSPSLQS
+984 PAIKKSPSLQS

-1015 PQLGKAPRASAYL
+1015 PQLGKARRASAYL

-1072 QLELQRPPDGA
+1072 QLELQRPPHGA

-1137 RIRQLLLQADTLA
+1137 RIRQLLLRADSLS